1 MENNNEIY
9 IGDYSMTIK
18 EYDEYF
24 LSYGSYLDNFF
35 EGIEE
40 TIMDNFFNNQLI

>member
-9 IGDYSMTIK
+9 IGDYPMTIK
-18 EYDEYF
+18 EYKVYF

-35 EGIEE
+35 KDIEE